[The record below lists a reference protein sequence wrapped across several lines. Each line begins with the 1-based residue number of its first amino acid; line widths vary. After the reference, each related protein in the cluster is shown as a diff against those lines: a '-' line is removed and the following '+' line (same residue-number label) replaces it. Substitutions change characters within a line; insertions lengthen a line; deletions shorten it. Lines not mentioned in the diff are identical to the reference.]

1 MNNIIE
7 NKRNIIWINTG
18 RALSI
23 IGIYIAHCNFYYL
36 NLESAALLFTNL
48 FRISFF
54 YFISGFLF
62 FRSLE
67 KYSRKEKF
75 QKILNKLLWP
85 AIFFPSLIWLP
96 KMIAHGNVIDLESFV
111 VNIFGGIATWFV
123 SSIIVG
129 QLLLLLI
136 LYVIKK
142 YIYTLAVS
150 FVLFLLAFY
159 LNNINPDPFPWY
171 YKSGMIGAFFL
182 SLGGGLYKYVNNIEK
197 YISIKSLLISGIAC
211 IIMHIYCFNYNIY
224 QNIMSV
230 DYDNILLGLFN
241 NLLGIFF
248 MIQLCHYIPE
258 IKWLQYIGKNSIVF
272 YFFGGGVPLVMG
284 YLVRTYIPFQGYL
297 MTILVP
303 ILCLVI
309 VFPINYIIKR
319 YFAWTLDFSK
329 ITNLFK
335 R

>member
-197 YISIKSLLISGIAC
+197 YISIKSLLISGLAC

-230 DYDNILLGLFN
+230 DYDNIPLGLFN

-258 IKWLQYIGKNSIVF
+258 IKWLQYIGKNSIIF

-297 MTILVP
+297 MTILVT
-303 ILCLVI
+303 ILCLFI

>member
-284 YLVRTYIPFQGYL
+284 YLVRTYISFQGYL
-297 MTILVP
+297 MTILVT
-303 ILCLVI
+303 ILCLFI

>member
-230 DYDNILLGLFN
+230 DYDNIPLGLFN

-258 IKWLQYIGKNSIVF
+258 IKWLQYIGKNSIIF

-297 MTILVP
+297 MTILVT